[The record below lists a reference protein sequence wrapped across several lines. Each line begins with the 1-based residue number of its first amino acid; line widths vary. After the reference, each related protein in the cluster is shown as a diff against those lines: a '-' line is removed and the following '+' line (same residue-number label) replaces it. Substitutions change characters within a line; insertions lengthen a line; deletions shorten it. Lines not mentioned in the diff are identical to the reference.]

1 MEIDPTIYRPDAT
14 EPFEHELL
22 DRARLVLDTDRT
34 EALAYLFDF
43 VEGYAEHL
51 STGLSAAGFP
61 EDEAKG
67 QGWQTAWT
75 KLRQLLDAETG
86 HTREVAAYL
95 ERNIGIINHDSCTS
109 DAGEPLDPAT
119 RTFYRTFMDAVEHP
133 AVHQTAAW
141 LYEDI

>member
-1 MEIDPTIYRPDAT
+1 MEIDKTLFRPEAA

-34 EALAYLFDF
+34 EALGYLFEL
-43 VEGYAEHL
+43 VGGYAEHL
-51 STGLSAAGFP
+51 SAGMTGAGFP
-61 EDEAKG
+61 EDEAKS
-67 QGWQTAWT
+67 QGWQIAWS
-75 KLRQLLDAETG
+75 KLRRLLDAETG

-95 ERNIGIINHDSCTS
+95 ERNIGVINPNSIIS

-119 RTFYRTFMDAVEHP
+119 RTFYRTFMDAVDHP